1 MMHERF
7 LPVRMIGLSESIA
20 EMRLDQP
27 SLLAAMARG
36 VWSAAIDMLSGWSVR
51 PFSGLDP
58 VSESGVGEKQ
68 HR

>member
-1 MMHERF
+1 MHERF

-36 VWSAAIDMLSGWSVR
+36 VCSAAIDMLSGWLVR